1 MHLRARHN
9 PGKVSTVSSLG
20 GSEASPRSFVM
31 DKACPA
37 MDTLVNIQAHL
48 HEINVV
54 HDFIEKRK
62 SELEGLLAQFQAAS
76 NRFLEKPNVT
86 KADKRLV
93 AFFATLGYVVLNA
106 NGSADNSAS
115 GEKKDWRATVSR
127 TIAKNPST
135 LLPAMQNLYD
145 GLHQSG
151 PVEWPIADAQEKNM
165 VRNLLGELKK
175 AAILESCD
183 VTDSGSTACF
193 VPGLQSS
200 AKKVP
205 KDVREKRLW
214 IRSGWAEKVFLYLVE
229 KTFREFSKG
238 RNLPVDFFWNV
249 SVSDTPPYD
258 TPSTEFD
265 ILACLNG
272 KWYVFEAKAGWN
284 LSIVKWVD
292 RWHLF
297 GEDKD
302 DRKATIIQCAIQD
315 FPEKTFDPLHLFSIK
330 SFEQKL
336 RSLLEKDFPELST

>member
-1 MHLRARHN
+1 MYDL
-9 PGKVSTVSSLG
+9 T
-20 GSEASPRSFVM
+20 
-31 DKACPA
+31 D
-37 MDTLVNIQAHL
+37 IQVRL
-48 HEINVV
+48 NEINLVQQ
-54 HDFIEKRK
+54 FLTNRK
-62 SELEGLLAQFQAAS
+62 SEIEGQIAEFEKAS
-76 NRFLEKPNVT
+76 NRFLEKSNVT
-86 KADKRLV
+86 KADQRLV
-93 AFFATLGYVVLNA
+93 AFFTTLGYVVLSA

-183 VTDSGSTACF
+183 VTDSGCSACF
-193 VPGLQSS
+193 VSGLQSR
-200 AKKVP
+200 AKRVP
-205 KDVREKRLW
+205 TDVREKRLW

-229 KTFREFSKG
+229 KTFREFSNK
-238 RNLPVDFFWNV
+238 RKLSVDFFWNV
-249 SVSDTPPYD
+249 SVSNTPPYD

-272 KWYVFEAKAGWN
+272 KWYVFESKAGWN

-330 SFEQKL
+330 SFERQL
-336 RSLLEKDFPELST
+336 RSLLEKDFPAPTAE

>member
-1 MHLRARHN
+1 
-9 PGKVSTVSSLG
+9 
-20 GSEASPRSFVM
+20 M

-115 GEKKDWRATVSR
+115 GKKKDWRATVSR
-127 TIAKNPST
+127 RIAKNPST

-151 PVEWPIADAQEKNM
+151 PVEWPIADAQEKDM
-165 VRNLLGELKK
+165 VRKLLDKLKE

-183 VTDSGSTACF
+183 VTDSGCSACF
-193 VPGLQSS
+193 VSGLQSR
-200 AKKVP
+200 AKRVP
-205 KDVREKRLW
+205 TDVREKRLW

-229 KTFREFSKG
+229 KTFREFSNK
-238 RNLPVDFFWNV
+238 RNLSVDFFWNV
-249 SVSDTPPYD
+249 SVSNTPPYD

-265 ILACLNG
+265 ILACLDA
-272 KWYVFEAKAGWN
+272 KWYVFESKAGRN
-284 LSIVKWVD
+284 LSVVRWVD

-297 GEDKD
+297 GENKD
-302 DRKATIIQCAIQD
+302 DRKATIIQCAIQG
-315 FPEKTFDPLHLFSIK
+315 FPEEAFTPLHLFSIN
-330 SFEQKL
+330 SFEEQL
-336 RSLLEKDFPELST
+336 RSLLEKDFPAPTAE